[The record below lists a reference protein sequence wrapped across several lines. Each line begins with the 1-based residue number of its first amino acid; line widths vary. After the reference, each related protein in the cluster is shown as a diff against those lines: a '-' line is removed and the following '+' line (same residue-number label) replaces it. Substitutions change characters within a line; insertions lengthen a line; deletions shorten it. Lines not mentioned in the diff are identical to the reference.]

1 MAAGRT
7 TSCRP
12 LRSKGPLRFR
22 RTVAGFLVIATLA
35 VIASCSSSS
44 GLSPAERLREA
55 TERGPYGV
63 GVTTIEL
70 VDTSRPTDANGG
82 YPGADERAITVEVW
96 YPADPDAEQPEARDV
111 ALDGDGAP
119 YPLIVLAHGYLSSRR
134 LSLTYAEGLAS
145 HGYVVAAPDFPGS
158 SGSAP
163 GGPRLSAALD
173 QPADVSFVIDQLL
186 ELNTTDGHLLEGAI
200 DEDAIGMSGHSLGGL
215 TALITAYGP
224 LRDVR
229 IKAAVAMSPVSCFLP
244 ASFAGEDDS
253 VPVLILGGSS
263 DLITPLAT
271 VRAAYDAA
279 NAPKYFVELAGANH
293 VRFSD
298 ADFDDAAILA
308 ADILATGNPDF
319 VADAVRLA
327 QGLGG
332 NATACTTRGG
342 GDSGDQPLTV
352 DRQQELLR
360 AFAVPFFAAYL
371 RGKGGA
377 KDFLQDDLAALLPEA
392 TLEFEAE

>member
-1 MAAGRT
+1 MAAVRS
-7 TSCRP
+7 TSRRP
-12 LRSKGPLRFR
+12 LRSKGPLRFW
-22 RTVAGFLVIATLA
+22 RTVVGFLAIATLA
-35 VIASCSSSS
+35 AIASCSSSS
-44 GLSPAERLREA
+44 GLSPVERLREA

-70 VDTSRPTDANGG
+70 VDTSRPLEPNGD
-82 YPGADERAITVEVW
+82 YPGVEERAITVEVW
-96 YPADPDAEQPEARDV
+96 YPADRGAEQPEAGGV
-111 ALDGDGAP
+111 ALNGDGAP
-119 YPLIVLAHGYLSSRR
+119 YPLIVFAHGYSSSRR
-134 LSLTYAEGLAS
+134 QSLTYTQGLAS

-186 ELNTTDGHLLEGAI
+186 EFNTTDGHLLEGAI

-215 TALITAYGP
+215 TTLLTAYGP

-229 IKAAVAMSPVSCFLP
+229 TKAALAMSPASCFLP
-244 ASFAGEDDS
+244 ASFAGDDS
-253 VPVLILGGSS
+253 VPALILGGSS

-271 VRAAYDAA
+271 ARAAYDAA
-279 NAPKYFVELAGANH
+279 NAPKYFVELAGGNH
-293 VRFSD
+293 IRFSD

-308 ADILATGNPDF
+308 AGILDTGNPGF

-332 NATACTTRGG
+332 NATACATGGG
-342 GDSGDQPLTV
+342 GDFRAQPLTV
-352 DRQQELLR
+352 ERQQELLR

-371 RGKGGA
+371 RGDDDA
-377 KDFLQDDLAALLPEA
+377 KEFLQEGLAALLPEA
-392 TLEFEAE
+392 ALAFEAE